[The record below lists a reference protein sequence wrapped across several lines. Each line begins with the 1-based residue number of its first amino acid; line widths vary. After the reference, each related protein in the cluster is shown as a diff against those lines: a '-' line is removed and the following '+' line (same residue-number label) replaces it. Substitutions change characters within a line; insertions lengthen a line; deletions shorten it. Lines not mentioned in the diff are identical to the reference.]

1 MKKDRKIKNKIFSK
15 LLTLTGILFAAALFF
30 TGCADFA
37 GSSDSK
43 KETFTITV
51 KTQNITSK
59 TETKNRSAFP
69 ALSGSKYYTL
79 FLTKQEKVKAGSLLT
94 ELFQNTR

>member
-15 LLTLTGILFAAALFF
+15 LLTLTGIFFVASLFF

-43 KETFTITV
+43 KEIFTITV

-59 TETKNRSAFP
+59 TETKSRMAELEKK
-69 ALSGSKYYTL
+69 ARITL
-79 FLTKQEKVKAGSLLT
+79 FLINPARVQSGSLLT
-94 ELFQNTR
+94 ELFQNTG

>member
-37 GSSDSK
+37 GSSDSN
-43 KETFTITV
+43 KEIFTGG
-51 KTQNITSK
+51 
-59 TETKNRSAFP
+59 R
-69 ALSGSKYYTL
+69 
-79 FLTKQEKVKAGSLLT
+79 AGGG
-94 ELFQNTR
+94 R

>member
-15 LLTLTGILFAAALFF
+15 LLTLTGILFAASLFL

-37 GSSDSK
+37 DSSDSK

-59 TETKNRSAFP
+59 TEIKTEVHFQHFP
-69 ALSGSKYYTL
+69 AWNITL
-79 FLTKQEKVKAGSLLT
+79 FLTKQEKVQTGSLLT
-94 ELFQNTR
+94 ELFQTTR